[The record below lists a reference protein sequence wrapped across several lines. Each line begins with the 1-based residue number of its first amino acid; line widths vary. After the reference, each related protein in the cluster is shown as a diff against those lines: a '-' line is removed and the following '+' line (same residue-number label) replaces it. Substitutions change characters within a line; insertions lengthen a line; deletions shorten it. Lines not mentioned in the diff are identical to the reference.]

1 MSAESDKMT
10 FYIKQSGNTL
20 GAQLDFIER
29 LKQRCHLRQVYSEEE
44 CDVIFAFVP
53 IASRAGTDI
62 ETALKKITETSK
74 PILLVAFHHTF
85 DSNYIAP
92 ESRWSVKREEVFAVD
107 ILFNEDEGLIR
118 WLHNDLAL
126 KSTTEFL
133 TSVRA
138 PSNILQPEQTNI
150 PSFCSIPRLI
160 SSFCSISRLNSIIF
174 CILRV
179 ICIIYSISRF
189 ISSFCSIPRLISG
202 CLTKVAKFV
211 WDALVHILSQ
221 KAEKSKAIRF
231 HKMVFGNDMN
241 SHQDF
246 LRSLGINSQNEVLS
260 VDQSD
265 VIIAFVVI
273 VSRAGTDIEAALKY
287 IPENQPVVLVVLH
300 RTFDPDSIAP
310 ESRRHV
316 SKKNIW
322 TVDCLF
328 HEDQGLLKC
337 HHNTKALEATRKYF
351 MRHQGELLLF
361 QQTIKSVAL
370 DV

>member
-1 MSAESDKMT
+1 LT
-10 FYIKQSGNTL
+10 FYIKQFGNTL

-29 LKQRCHLRQVYSEEE
+29 LKQRRHLRQVYSEEE

-62 ETALKKITETSK
+62 KTALQKITETSK
-74 PILLVAFHHTF
+74 PILLVVFHHTF
-85 DSNYIAP
+85 YQNYIAP
-92 ESRWSVKREEVFAVD
+92 DSRWFVKREDVFAVD
-107 ILFNEDEGLIR
+107 ILFHEVEGLIR
-118 WLHNDLAL
+118 CQHNDMAL

-133 TSVRA
+133 MSVRV
-138 PSNILQPEQTNI
+138 PPD
-150 PSFCSIPRLI
+150 
-160 SSFCSISRLNSIIF
+160 
-174 CILRV
+174 ILR
-179 ICIIYSISRF
+179 R
-189 ISSFCSIPRLISG
+189 
-202 CLTKVAKFV
+202 LTKVAEFL
-211 WDALVHILSQ
+211 WDALVRILSQ

-231 HKMVFGNDMN
+231 HKMVIGNDMN
-241 SHQDF
+241 RHQDF
-246 LRSLGINSQNEVLS
+246 LRSLGINPQNEVFS

-300 RTFDPDSIAP
+300 HTFDPDSIAP

-361 QQTIKSVAL
+361 QQTIKSL
-370 DV
+370 RSFHFHSE

>member
-150 PSFCSIPRLI
+150 P
-160 SSFCSISRLNSIIF
+160 
-174 CILRV
+174 
-179 ICIIYSISRF
+179 
-189 ISSFCSIPRLISG
+189 SFCSIPRLISG